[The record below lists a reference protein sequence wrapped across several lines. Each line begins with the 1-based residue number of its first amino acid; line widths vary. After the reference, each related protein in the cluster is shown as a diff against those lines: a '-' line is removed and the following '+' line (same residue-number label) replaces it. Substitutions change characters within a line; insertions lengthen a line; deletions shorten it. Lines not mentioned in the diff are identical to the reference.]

1 VSFREIE
8 GQDAAI
14 EFLKRSIAGDTVSH
28 AYIFMGPPGVGKKLT
43 AINFAK
49 ALNCLDPKDGGP
61 CDLCSRCKKING
73 ANHPDVFLI
82 APEKE
87 DSSFGIDKIRGIIK
101 DIGLKPYEG
110 RRKVYILEGAG
121 AMTPE
126 AQNSILKTLE
136 EPPSDAV
143 IILIAENLNHILT
156 TIQSRARKVA
166 FFPLGASVV
175 EKILVDSHGVD
186 RERAGILS
194 RISSGLLGKALKYKD
209 EGFFEKRLRI
219 IDGLRN
225 ESFFD
230 SDFDGVSKSDLK
242 LCLDVMLTW
251 YRDILVVKAQNESS
265 NGPALVNVDRQDAIL
280 AESRRLGF
288 DRLNKIIEQIVL
300 TGSFLEQNA
309 NPKLAMSVLGIDL

>member
-1 VSFREIE
+1 MSFREVV
-8 GQDAAI
+8 GQDGAI

-28 AYIFMGPPGVGKKLT
+28 AYIFAGPPGVGKKLT
-43 AINFAK
+43 AVNFAK
-49 ALNCLDPKDGGP
+49 ALNCLNPKDGGP
-61 CDLCSRCKKING
+61 CDICSQCKKINSS
-73 ANHPDVFLI
+73 NHPDVFI
-82 APEKE
+82 VRPEKE
-87 DSSFGIDKIRGIIK
+87 ESSFSIDKVRGIIK

-110 RRKVYILEGAG
+110 RRKVYILEA
-121 AMTPE
+121 ADSMMHA

-143 IILIAENLNHILT
+143 LILIVEGLNRVLP
-156 TIQSRARKVA
+156 TIQSRARKVR
-166 FFPLGASVV
+166 FFPLGAAQV

-186 RERAGILS
+186 RKKAGILS

-230 SDFDGVSKSDLK
+230 SDFDGTSKTDLK

-251 YRDILVVKAQNESS
+251 YRDILVAKASDGVCKNLT
-265 NGPALVNVDRQDAIL
+265 LVNVDRQDAIL
-280 AESRRLGF
+280 AESKRLGF